1 MAKQAVMNFSSK
13 LVEEAVQ
20 KIAEL
25 PGIGRKSA
33 LRLVLFLL
41 NDPYDLTEELA
52 ESILKLK
59 EVRFCKNCHNLSDS
73 DYCAICTAVKRDKQL
88 ICVVESVRDIMAI
101 EETGQYTGLYHVLGG
116 VISPLDG
123 IGPSDLKIDS
133 LIQRVKDQS
142 VEELIMAISPT
153 IDGETTI
160 YYLSKVLPQNVKVTT
175 IARGVSFGGE
185 LEYADELTL
194 GRSIASRIPY
204 DTNDN
209 NNR

>member
-1 MAKQAVMNFSSK
+1 MNFSSK